1 MRGVQLLILFSF
13 VLILSARAQT
23 TFTWTGGSGTDS
35 NWSTS
40 ANWSAGAP
48 SNDGTAILSF
58 DDSASNFTP
67 FIDQNY
73 DIHSLQFDNSANSY
87 AFDAAAGTT
96 LTLENGGLEGDP
108 GMATFS
114 SNISFNAAQNQE
126 WDIWSSSNFTVSGVI
141 SGTGALVLN
150 SDSTGSLQ
158 LNSSNTYTGGTTLQ
172 GGLTVF
178 LNADEALGTGP
189 LTIDSGTLSALSAV
203 TLDNAVTI
211 TNSFSVNNSAPL
223 TLSGPVLLDTSPDIS
238 VSGDGNSPL
247 IIAGD
252 INESGSQSLTVNGG
266 GYVQLSGNNVY
277 SGGTTILN
285 ATVIASGT
293 SGSPL
298 GSGPVT
304 LGNSDQPGTLA
315 VDTGTTL
322 TNVLMLTKGTLAGTG
337 TFAPDS
343 TPVIGSNLTVAP
355 GFTKVIVVS
364 DTPVHYGTTG
374 TLTFSTGLELAGGGT
389 VSLKFKDPNGTAGSG
404 WDLVS
409 VSGLLNLTATS
420 GNPVT
425 LTLSSYDSETGA
437 AGLLGGF
444 NPSSSYS
451 WQIVSASN
459 ATGFDSTAFNIDA
472 SAFHD
477 GSLDP
482 SQFSVSLSGNSLFL
496 NFTPVPEPSTLALLS
511 LGAAAIVG
519 AGLRRRKARGCSKT

>member
-1 MRGVQLLILFSF
+1 MP
-13 VLILSARAQT
+13 
-23 TFTWTGGSGTDS
+23 
-35 NWSTS
+35 
-40 ANWSAGAP
+40 AP
-48 SNDGTAILSF
+48 SGNPASLTF
-58 DDSASNFTP
+58 DDTSLTNFTP
-67 FIDQNY
+67 FVEQNY
-73 DIHSLQFDNSANSY
+73 DVDSLHFFSNNSY
-87 AFDAAAGTT
+87 SFDGASGTT
-96 LTLENGGLEGDP
+96 ITLETKLESDAP
-108 GMATFS
+108 GNVTFS
-114 SNISFNAAQNQE
+114 SNIGFSLPSSQQ
-126 WDIWSSSNFTVSGVI
+126 WDIYGDTIQISGVI
-141 SGTGALVLN
+141 SGPGTAALTLN
-150 SDSTGSLQ
+150 SDNTGTGFLRLDST
-158 LNSSNTYTGGTTLQ
+158 NTYTGGTTLQ

-189 LTIDSGTLSALSAV
+189 LTIDSSTLSALSAV

-355 GFTKVIVVS
+355 GFTKVLVIN
-364 DTPVHYGTTG
+364 DTPVTFGTIG

-409 VSGLLNLTATS
+409 ISGGTLNLTATS
-420 GNPVT
+420 GNPIT